1 MVCRTGGRPGWWGRD
16 EGRPSSRLMTSSSG
30 IVASSSGGRL
40 ALLSFLLFLL
50 TRFSINW
57 EQHVFV
63 FWIAEIELHAER
75 CLSVLAVDLDGRIL
89 LGSPKM
95 DELN

>member
-1 MVCRTGGRPGWWGRD
+1 MVSRTGGRPGWVGRD
-16 EGRPSSRLMTSSSG
+16 EGRPSSCLMTGSSS

-40 ALLSFLLFLL
+40 ALLPFLFLL
-50 TRFSINW
+50 T
-57 EQHVFV
+57 HVLV
-63 FWIAEIELHAER
+63 IWIAEIELHAER